1 MSMNTS
7 KVKVLLVD
15 DDTLLGNTVAME
27 LNKRGYETTYLSA
40 VYGVSEAIRQFSPD
54 VLVFDVEIREENGI
68 RVAMDL
74 FNGNPD
80 LPIIFI
86 SSHHEDE
93 MKEAG
98 LMAGA
103 VAYIDKPFTPKLL
116 IAHIDRFTRMTKKA
130 SDTSAN
136 LFPISSMQLDMKNR
150 ALIFENGS
158 IADLRPMEFTIL
170 RELALHVN
178 ETVSREDM
186 YKAVWDKDIAY
197 YNEQSLNNYIRRLR
211 NILEP
216 DDNVEISV
224 HRGLGY
230 KLKVKSED

>member
-1 MSMNTS
+1 MNTS
-7 KVKVLLVD
+7 KIKVLLVD
-15 DDTLLGNTVAME
+15 DDTLLGNTVADE
-27 LNKRGYETTYLSA
+27 LNKRGYETVYLSA
-40 VYGVSEAIRQFSPD
+40 VYGVSEAIRQFLPD
-54 VLVFDVEIREENGI
+54 VLVFDVEIGKENGI
-68 RVAMDL
+68 ETAINL
-74 FNGNPD
+74 FKGNPS

-103 VAYIDKPFTPKLL
+103 VAYIDKPFTAKLL
-116 IAHIDRFTRMTKKA
+116 IAHIDRFTRMTKNA

-150 ALIFENGS
+150 ALIFEDGS
-158 IADLRPMEFTIL
+158 IVDLRPMEFNIL
-170 RELALHVN
+170 RELTIHVN
-178 ETVSREDM
+178 EIVSREDM
-186 YKAVWDKDIAY
+186 YEVVWDKDTSY

-216 DDNVEISV
+216 DNKVEISL